1 MATLPS
7 NWMQSL
13 QVGVQR
19 MMDPEKTK
27 TFRPKSKLKAGS
39 RLERIHTLAQRT
51 LGTGSLREAVTLP
64 PGESLNEWLA
74 VKTLDLFNETNLVY
88 GFVSEFCTTSSC
100 PIMCAALPNGSI
112 CHYAWADER
121 IKQPVQLSACDYVSH
136 LFGWV
141 QRQLDSEDIFPTEP
155 SRPFPADFRSIV
167 SQIFRRLFRVYAH
180 AYHNHYE
187 RMVALSFLP
196 HINTCFK
203 VYARRP
209 RPSTPL
215 TPTRHR
221 AGTAALRPTAHSPPP
236 SAAARST
243 LCTLCS
249 SSTSSRARRN
259 SRRCSSS

>member
-13 QVGVQR
+13 QVGMQR

-88 GFVSEFCTTSSC
+88 GFVSEFCTQSSC

-203 VYARRP
+203 VFARP
-209 RPSTPL
+209 RPSTP